1 MLDEAVEEKAGGEKV
16 KIGMV
21 VIRGNSVVML
31 EVRDLSLQSLWLF
44 IYVPTA
50 TAY

>member
-1 MLDEAVEEKAGGEKV
+1 MLDDAVEEKAGGEKV

-31 EVRDLSLQSLWLF
+31 EALERIGGMIGDDEERVG
-44 IYVPTA
+44 
-50 TAY
+50 